1 MTWLTTLLIVVQ
13 VLSAIAIIVLVLLQ
27 HGKGADMG
35 AAFGGG
41 ASGSLFGATGSA
53 NFLSRS
59 TAAVA
64 TVFFVATLALAY
76 VGTAVK
82 RPADEGGVMGTMPA
96 PANTAPRD
104 IPMPA
109 SPQGASPAPAPAPA
123 ATPAPVDSSA
133 PAAAP
138 KPADIPK

>member
-1 MTWLTTLLIVVQ
+1 MAFMTTLLIVAQ
-13 VLSAIAIIVLVLLQ
+13 VLCAIAIIVLVLLQ

-53 NFLSRS
+53 NFLSRT

-64 TVFFVATLALAY
+64 TLFFLATLGLAY
-76 VGTAVK
+76 TGTAGRIVQQ
-82 RPADEGGVMGTMPA
+82 PSGGVMSTMPA
-96 PANTAPRD
+96 PA
-104 IPMPA
+104 PA
-109 SPQGASPAPAPAPA
+109 KGGEVPSPAEPAKDAGGA
-123 ATPAPVDSSA
+123 
-133 PAAAP
+133 